1 MYVERIKDSLETPRL
16 RLRKFKRS
24 DWEAVYKYGSDPK
37 VLKYLEW
44 AGVTTKQE
52 AMSSIYDYY
61 LSRAGIYAIVLKDT
75 DLCIGAIDIRLDE
88 ANDKAGFGYLLD
100 HDYWN
105 KGYMSEVLTKIL
117 EHCFVDLKLNRV
129 EELHYKINEASG
141 RVMAKCGMKFEG
153 IGIQELKVKGVYQD
167 AVHYGITKEMWQNQ

>member
-24 DWEAVYKYGSDPK
+24 DWEAVYKYGSDPR

-52 AMSSIYDYY
+52 AMSSIDDYY

-100 HDYWN
+100 HDYW
-105 KGYMSEVLTKIL
+105 
-117 EHCFVDLKLNRV
+117 KLNRV
-129 EELHYKINEASG
+129 EALHYKINEASG

>member
-1 MYVERIKDSLETPRL
+1 
-16 RLRKFKRS
+16 
-24 DWEAVYKYGSDPK
+24 
-37 VLKYLEW
+37 
-44 AGVTTKQE
+44 
-52 AMSSIYDYY
+52 
-61 LSRAGIYAIVLKDT
+61 
-75 DLCIGAIDIRLDE
+75 
-88 ANDKAGFGYLLD
+88 
-100 HDYWN
+100 
-105 KGYMSEVLTKIL
+105 MSEVLTKIL

>member
-24 DWEAVYKYGSDPK
+24 DWEAVYKYGSDPR

-61 LSRAGIYAIVLKDT
+61 FSKFNDFFKQLLTNLIFFISLWDTASSFSFGGEIFLSNSIPY
-75 DLCIGAIDIRLDE
+75 
-88 ANDKAGFGYLLD
+88 
-100 HDYWN
+100 
-105 KGYMSEVLTKIL
+105 
-117 EHCFVDLKLNRV
+117 
-129 EELHYKINEASG
+129 
-141 RVMAKCGMKFEG
+141 
-153 IGIQELKVKGVYQD
+153 
-167 AVHYGITKEMWQNQ
+167 